1 MPAVAVFLGDGTGAF
16 GPEVRYALGGPASS
30 VVAADVNRDGPLDL
44 VVATPGTLPLEDP
57 GAIWVLPGTGS
68 GAFGSP
74 SLVTKTPAM
83 PIALEAG
90 DLNGDGDPDIVAA
103 LYGANSLLVLL
114 GDGSGSFPV
123 AHQYS
128 LGSQSVFSVT
138 IGHLNADSN
147 PDLVTQTD
155 FAGVVW
161 VLLGTGGGS
170 FAAPEAFLGGLIPY
184 ATVVADFNEDG
195 RNDVAVATGG
205 ISNVALLLGDGTGN
219 LAPPLLF
226 GSGNSARWIEGA
238 DFNSDG
244 HGDVVVAH
252 EYSDSIRLFLGNG
265 KGMLSG
271 PSPFPVGYSPTH
283 LAVADFNRDGRP
295 GIATA
300 NFSGVTVS
308 INGLTILPEAIPS
321 PGTVG
326 VAYPSTSFSAEGGV
340 APYSFSLSGALPADM
355 TFTAST
361 ATISG
366 TPTQAGT
373 FPFTVTGSS
382 KDACTGSRSYSL
394 VVDRAATT
402 VTLSSSANPAIL
414 GQPIV
419 LTAIVSGAGTPT
431 GTVTF
436 VGEPP
441 TVLGT
446 VPLSGGVATLTIST
460 LPVGTTTIGASY
472 GGDVNFLPSAAF
484 GFAQGVVAL
493 EIPTLD
499 PLSLALLA
507 VLLAAAGLVMARRGG

>member
-1 MPAVAVFLGDGTGAF
+1 VAVFRGDGTGAF
-16 GPEVRYALGGPASS
+16 DPEVRYALGGSPSS
-30 VVAADVNRDGPLDL
+30 VVTADVNGDGPLDL
-44 VVATPGTLPLEDP
+44 VVATVGPSLADPGT
-57 GAIWVLPGTGS
+57 IWVLPGTGS
-68 GAFGSP
+68 GGFGSP
-74 SLVTKTPAM
+74 SAVAATLPR
-83 PIALEAG
+83 PLALETG
-90 DLNGDGDPDIVAA
+90 DLNADGNLDVVVA
-103 LYGANSLLVLL
+103 LYGANSVLVLL
-114 GDGSGSFPV
+114 GDGTGSFPV
-123 AHQYS
+123 SHQYP
-128 LGSQSVFSVT
+128 LVSQSVFSVT
-138 IGHLNADSN
+138 IGHLDADSN

-170 FAAPEAFLGGLIPY
+170 FAAPEYFLGGVGPY

-195 RNDVAVATGG
+195 RNDVAVATGV
-205 ISNVALLLGDGTGN
+205 ISNVALLLGDGMGG
-219 LAPPLLF
+219 LAAPLFF
-226 GSGNSARWIEGA
+226 GSASGARWIESA

-244 HGDVVVAH
+244 HEDVVVAH
-252 EYSDSIRLFLGNG
+252 EFSDSIRLFLGNG

-271 PSPFPVGYSPTH
+271 PSPFAVGDSPRH

-295 GIATA
+295 DVATA
-300 NFSGVTVS
+300 NFSGVMVS
-308 INGLTILPEAIPS
+308 INGLTILPGAIPS

-326 VAYPSTSFSAEGGV
+326 VAYPSTSFRAAGGV
-340 APYSFSLSGALPADM
+340 APHSFSLSGALPADM
-355 TFTAST
+355 TFSAST
-361 ATISG
+361 GTISG

-373 FPFTVTGSS
+373 FTFTVTGSS
-382 KDACTGSRSYSL
+382 SDACTGTRSYSL

-419 LTAIVSGAGTPT
+419 LAATVSGAGTPT

-460 LPVGTTTIGASY
+460 LPVGTTTVGASY
-472 GGDVNFLPSAAF
+472 GGDANFLPSAAF
-484 GFAQGVVAL
+484 GFAQGVVVP

-499 PLSLALLA
+499 PLLIGLLA
-507 VLLAAAGLVMARRGG
+507 VLLAAAGLVLARRGG